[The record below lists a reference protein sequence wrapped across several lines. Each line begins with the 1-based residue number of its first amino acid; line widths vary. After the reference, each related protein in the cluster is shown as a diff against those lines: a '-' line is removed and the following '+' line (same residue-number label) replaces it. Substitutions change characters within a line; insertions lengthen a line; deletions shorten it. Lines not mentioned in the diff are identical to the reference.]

1 MKRNIF
7 GLLIVILSIINII
20 FTLSL
25 FFFFKYEAMT
35 IAYMIGGTILSIL
48 LIYLIVKKNKF
59 GYLGIIIFYGLQ
71 IVGTTM
77 VFQNYRYGLGIQI
90 RKSLEFIIPD
100 FTIEI
105 NFTALILFVFGI
117 MGLKKLKKKVINTV
131 YN

>member
-1 MKRNIF
+1 
-7 GLLIVILSIINII
+7 
-20 FTLSL
+20 
-25 FFFFKYEAMT
+25 MT

>member
-20 FTLSL
+20 FTLGL

-48 LIYLIVKKNKF
+48 LIYLIAKKNKF

-71 IVGTTM
+71 LFGTTM
-77 VFQNYRYGLGIQI
+77 VFQNYRYGLGIQLNT
-90 RKSLEFIIPD
+90 SLDFIIPD
-100 FTIEI
+100 FSLEL
-105 NFTALILFVFGI
+105 NLTALILFILGI
-117 MGLKKLKKKVINTV
+117 VGILKLKKDKVVSNV
-131 YN
+131 

>member
-7 GLLIVILSIINII
+7 GVIIVILSIINII

-48 LIYLIVKKNKF
+48 LIYLIVKKNRF

>member
-48 LIYLIVKKNKF
+48 LIYLIVKNNKF
-59 GYLGIIIFYGLQ
+59 GYLGIIIFYGVQ

-77 VFQNYRYGLGIQI
+77 VFQNYRYGLGIKLS
-90 RKSLEFIIPD
+90 KSLEFINTD
-100 FTIEI
+100 STIEI
-105 NFTALILFVFGI
+105 NLTALILFFFGI
-117 MGLKKLKKKVINTV
+117 MGLKKLKKKSR
-131 YN
+131 

>member
-48 LIYLIVKKNKF
+48 LIYLIVKKNRF